1 MKRQLLFLVL
11 AGGLAMMAAP
21 NANAGKPVKPPG
33 YCGKNYAM
41 LMTGNEPSITPA
53 TGSGNVTGPGGFPGA
68 LTAIVGIGV
77 IQFSKDCSTISGEL
91 IYNDGDLQ
99 FLSDGTGAGAVG
111 GPAACY
117 SAQKLLVSV
126 PCFDGGNHFTGGS
139 VTTAG
144 EPPGLTLLQFT
155 ANFNFFDYGLFA
167 PTGSIPF
174 AFNIQETTGDTT
186 LVGNTVPSPT
196 APVLTLT
203 MQEQTSSP
211 VPTTFGKA
219 PYVGNSAII
228 CNGQGANDDD
238 LVANISNSQS
248 GGIAGSYGT
257 AVGSVNIS
265 LNGQASGI
273 LSFNSNDNL
282 QIPSPPV
289 PPPNNSAC
297 AFSEELDPFDGPAAF
312 ADGTSNI
319 FVNFT
324 GPATD
329 PTCSNLTTN
338 PGAGFTT
345 SQVAWGSSNLNAYAE
360 VTSLNSNSFG
370 FVPPGE
376 MSTCTHLFDGPKANG
391 NQNNQGHQ

>member
-11 AGGLAMMAAP
+11 AGGLALMAAP
-21 NANAGKPVKPPG
+21 NANAAKVPG
-33 YCGKNYAM
+33 FCGSKYAM
-41 LMTGNEPSITPA
+41 LMTGFEPNFTPA
-53 TGSGNVTGPGGFPGA
+53 LGSAAGFPGA

-77 IQFSKDCSTISGEL
+77 IQFSSNCATISGEL
-91 IYNDGDLQ
+91 IYNDGDIQ
-99 FLSDGTGAGAVG
+99 FLSDLGGIGAVG

-117 SAQKLLVSV
+117 SNEKALVSV
-126 PCFDGGNHFTGGS
+126 PCFDGGNHFTAGS

-155 ANFNFFDYGLFA
+155 ANFNFFDYGLESA
-167 PTGSIPF
+167 TPSIPF
-174 AFNIQETTGDTT
+174 AFNIQETSGDTI

-203 MQEQTSSP
+203 MQEQLAGK
-211 VPTTFGKA
+211 VPTSFGA
-219 PYVGNSAII
+219 PPYLGNSAIT
-228 CNGQGANDDD
+228 CTGNGANDDD
-238 LVANISNSQS
+238 VVASLSNNMT

-265 LNGQASGI
+265 SNGQANGI

-282 QIPSPPV
+282 QVSGATA

-297 AFSEELDPFDGPAAF
+297 SFSEQLDPFDGPAAF

-319 FVNFT
+319 FVT
-324 GPATD
+324 LTSPATD
-329 PTCSNLTTN
+329 PTCTN
-338 PGAGFTT
+338 AANPSAGFTT
-345 SQVAWGSSNLNAYAE
+345 SQVAWGNGDFNAYAI
-360 VTSLNSNSFG
+360 VTSLTDIPFA

-376 MSTCTHLFDGPKANG
+376 MSTCTHLSDSPNQNSQG
-391 NQNNQGHQ
+391 NQNNQ